1 MESRGERGVRG
12 RNIQISNCT
21 AGNGFSVKTNNRK
34 GNQVLDR
41 VSSGDGVA
49 INDALNQIHRKSLKD
64 RGKVDWKGLSVVS
77 MQGERNYTTKTYS
90 QVVKDLHS
98 EGKKRRSGRLP
109 VIRKG
114 ILKLQILKKVL
125 SSFPTYHR
133 TWRHV
138 IYGIYLKW
146 EVTLKT

>member
-1 MESRGERGVRG
+1 
-12 RNIQISNCT
+12 
-21 AGNGFSVKTNNRK
+21 
-34 GNQVLDR
+34 
-41 VSSGDGVA
+41 
-49 INDALNQIHRKSLKD
+49 
-64 RGKVDWKGLSVVS
+64 

-133 TWRHV
+133 T
-138 IYGIYLKW
+138 
-146 EVTLKT
+146 